1 MEVQDLVNKIP
12 VSDQLEKRFDF
23 IGNDILRSNIAIAF
37 QYVYFLI
44 SLDEKGKVRGPI
56 IHSIYKNIILYTASI
71 VESCIHYTLKEHID
85 CGICDS
91 TGIMPSDWKFKDIKE
106 LYVISEDEK
115 IVGAMKYRS
124 HEKMQNNTQFKSL
137 NEAAKKAKLFDQS
150 LFEKAEELREKRN
163 KIHLAG
169 LEQVDDYYDR
179 KTVDEV
185 FGIATEIIEKI
196 ELKCEE
202 INT

>member
-12 VSDQLEKRFDF
+12 ASDQLEKRFDF
-23 IGNDILRSNIAIAF
+23 IKNDILRSNIAIAF
-37 QYVYFLI
+37 QYVSFLV
-44 SLDEKGKVRGPI
+44 SLDGKGKVRGPV

-71 VESCIHYTLKEHID
+71 VESCVHYILKEYID
-85 CGICDS
+85 CGIIDS
-91 TGIMPSDWKFKDIKE
+91 TDVMPFSWKYKNIKE
-106 LYVISEDEK
+106 LYLVSEDEK

-124 HEKMQNNTQFKSL
+124 HEKMQSNTQFKSL

-150 LFEKAEELREKRN
+150 LFEKAEELRSKRN

-169 LEQVDDYYDR
+169 LEKVDDYYDK

-202 INT
+202 INS